1 MSWLDALLTKTFG
14 PKGAPRL
21 QFGELNAAIG
31 ATVEMKNRENVL
43 RGDGGAWA
51 DIAAGALGSALT
63 APGKAGRALTD
74 VAERFWH
81 WLKVAVVK
89 RANHAR
95 GGSSPRVSF
104 AENEVAATPLEPGV
118 KLERAN
124 AVSVKKAKRALV
136 LEVPKTASQFLPTS
150 EYDGTEDTEKVA
162 FNKRKTYKAI
172 REGQLLP
179 TDAVPGLPGT
189 TAGELLVRNLR
200 LQYVSR
206 LRRSKA
212 KKARLDSGDSSSSS

>member
-14 PKGAPRL
+14 PKGQPRL
-21 QFGELNAAIG
+21 QFGEINAAIG
-31 ATVEMKNRENVL
+31 ATVETKTERTSCAATEA
-43 RGDGGAWA
+43 RGPRADG
-51 DIAAGALGSALT
+51 
-63 APGKAGRALTD
+63 R
-74 VAERFWH
+74 AERFWH
-81 WLKVAVVK
+81 WLKVAVVI
-89 RANHAR
+89 
-95 GGSSPRVSF
+95 
-104 AENEVAATPLEPGV
+104 AAAV
-118 KLERAN
+118 V
-124 AVSVKKAKRALV
+124 AVSVKKAKRTLA
-136 LEVPKTASQFLPTS
+136 LEVPVA
-150 EYDGTEDTEKVA
+150 EDTEKVA

-179 TDAVPGLPGT
+179 TDSVPGLPGT

>member
-1 MSWLDALLTKTFG
+1 M
-14 PKGAPRL
+14 P
-21 QFGELNAAIG
+21 
-31 ATVEMKNRENVL
+31 
-43 RGDGGAWA
+43 
-51 DIAAGALGSALT
+51 
-63 APGKAGRALTD
+63 
-74 VAERFWH
+74 
-81 WLKVAVVK
+81 
-89 RANHAR
+89 R

-104 AENEVAATPLEPGV
+104 AEENAADATPLEPGV

-124 AVSVKKAKRALV
+124 AVSTKKAKRALM
-136 LEVPKTASQFLPTS
+136 LAEESPKVQQESQII
-150 EYDGTEDTEKVA
+150 A

-179 TDAVPGLPGT
+179 TDAVPGLPDT

-212 KKARLDSGDSSSSS
+212 KKARLDSGDSSASS

>member
-1 MSWLDALLTKTFG
+1 MGWVDAVLTKVFG
-14 PKGAPRL
+14 PKSAQPPPSFNL
-21 QFGELNAAIG
+21 AAAIS
-31 ATVEMKNRENVL
+31 TTIERKNNELILKN
-43 RGDGGAWA
+43 DGKLPWA
-51 DIAAGALGSALT
+51 DVAAGALGSTLT
-63 APGKAGRALTD
+63 GIDRTGAAG
-74 VAERFWH
+74 V
-81 WLKVAVVK
+81 KVGQA
-89 RANHAR
+89 
-95 GGSSPRVSF
+95 
-104 AENEVAATPLEPGV
+104 VAAVPELAMKGWHYAKIAAGVAASPYPLEPGV

-124 AVSVKKAKRALV
+124 AVSVKKAKRTLA
-136 LEVPKTASQFLPTS
+136 LEVPVA
-150 EYDGTEDTEKVA
+150 EDTEKVA

-179 TDAVPGLPGT
+179 TDSVPGLPGT

>member
-1 MSWLDALLTKTFG
+1 
-14 PKGAPRL
+14 
-21 QFGELNAAIG
+21 
-31 ATVEMKNRENVL
+31 MKNRENVL

-81 WLKVAVVK
+81 WLKVAVVI
-89 RANHAR
+89 
-95 GGSSPRVSF
+95 
-104 AENEVAATPLEPGV
+104 AAAV
-118 KLERAN
+118 V

-179 TDAVPGLPGT
+179 TDA
-189 TAGELLVRNLR
+189 
-200 LQYVSR
+200 YVSR

>member
-1 MSWLDALLTKTFG
+1 MRRAVDGHLPLLVALGGSLLMVWYLRG
-14 PKGAPRL
+14 LGQPRL
-21 QFGELNAAIG
+21 QFGEINAAIG
-31 ATVEMKNRENVL
+31 ATVETKNRENVL

-74 VAERFWH
+74 GAERFWH
-81 WLKVAVVK
+81 WLKVAVVI
-89 RANHAR
+89 AAA
-95 GGSSPRVSF
+95 V
-104 AENEVAATPLEPGV
+104 VAADGTPLEPGV

-124 AVSVKKAKRALV
+124 AVSVKKAKRTLA
-136 LEVPKTASQFLPTS
+136 LEVPVA
-150 EYDGTEDTEKVA
+150 EDTEKVA

-179 TDAVPGLPGT
+179 TDSVPGLPGT

-212 KKARLDSGDSSSSS
+212 KKARLDPGDSSSSS

>member
-43 RGDGGAWA
+43 RGDGGAWRTLRRA
-51 DIAAGALGSALT
+51 RWAPHSPHRARRAARSRTWPSASGTGSRL
-63 APGKAGRALTD
+63 P
-74 VAERFWH
+74 W
-81 WLKVAVVK
+81 
-89 RANHAR
+89 
-95 GGSSPRVSF
+95 SSPQRLWRVSCRRY
-104 AENEVAATPLEPGV
+104 PLEPGV

>member
-1 MSWLDALLTKTFG
+1 MRRAVDGHLPLLVAL
-14 PKGAPRL
+14 
-21 QFGELNAAIG
+21 
-31 ATVEMKNRENVL
+31 
-43 RGDGGAWA
+43 GGSLLMVWRVG

-74 VAERFWH
+74 GAERFWH
-81 WLKVAVVK
+81 WLKVAVVI
-89 RANHAR
+89 AAA
-95 GGSSPRVSF
+95 V
-104 AENEVAATPLEPGV
+104 VAADGTPLEPGV

-124 AVSVKKAKRALV
+124 AVSMKKAKRTLA
-136 LEVPKTASQFLPTS
+136 LEVPVA
-150 EYDGTEDTEKVA
+150 EDTEKVA

-179 TDAVPGLPGT
+179 TDS
-189 TAGELLVRNLR
+189 
-200 LQYVSR
+200 YVSR

>member
-1 MSWLDALLTKTFG
+1 
-14 PKGAPRL
+14 
-21 QFGELNAAIG
+21 
-31 ATVEMKNRENVL
+31 MKNRENVL

-81 WLKVAVVK
+81 WLKVAVVI
-89 RANHAR
+89 AAA
-95 GGSSPRVSF
+95 V
-104 AENEVAATPLEPGV
+104 VAGL
-118 KLERAN
+118 L
-124 AVSVKKAKRALV
+124 S
-136 LEVPKTASQFLPTS
+136 PKTARSSFHV

>member
-81 WLKVAVVK
+81 WLKVAVVI
-89 RANHAR
+89 AAA
-95 GGSSPRVSF
+95 V
-104 AENEVAATPLEPGV
+104 VAGLLPGV

>member
-81 WLKVAVVK
+81 WLKVAVVI
-89 RANHAR
+89 AAA
-95 GGSSPRVSF
+95 V
-104 AENEVAATPLEPGV
+104 VAGLLPGV

-179 TDAVPGLPGT
+179 TDA
-189 TAGELLVRNLR
+189 
-200 LQYVSR
+200 YVSR

>member
-74 VAERFWH
+74 GAERFWH
-81 WLKVAVVK
+81 WLKVAVVI
-89 RANHAR
+89 AAA
-95 GGSSPRVSF
+95 V
-104 AENEVAATPLEPGV
+104 VAGL
-118 KLERAN
+118 L
-124 AVSVKKAKRALV
+124 
-136 LEVPKTASQFLPTS
+136 TASQFLPTS